1 MAWAENYIQVTN
13 ILNYKW
19 TDKRMDSLNYRVA
32 LLSKMYLLLAEEMTI
47 SGYLLNKSIVT
58 PFVHPKPSWKHK
70 YIYLTKYYLE
80 GNKLSTRS
88 WWVLQVWY
96 KALGYIFMFP
106 TYCILFLGEYSQVAR
121 NILKLKISVGI
132 TMVKKHNWL
141 SCFIL
146 KDNV

>member
-58 PFVHPKPSWKHK
+58 PFVHPKPSCKHK
-70 YIYLTKYYLE
+70 YICPTK
-80 GNKLSTRS
+80 
-88 WWVLQVWY
+88 
-96 KALGYIFMFP
+96 
-106 TYCILFLGEYSQVAR
+106 
-121 NILKLKISVGI
+121 
-132 TMVKKHNWL
+132 
-141 SCFIL
+141 
-146 KDNV
+146 